1 VQGIQRAAERAADL
15 TRRLL
20 SFSRQSV
27 LQPARLNLGALVADT
42 LPMLRRLIGDG
53 IKIVDASSTSVP
65 DIIGDHTQLQQV
77 LLNLVANARD
87 AMPAGG
93 TVTVRTAEV
102 WLGSATPGGA
112 TGRHALLEV
121 ADTGIG
127 MDAET
132 KRLAF
137 EPFFTTKDVG
147 KGTGLGLSTVYG
159 VVQQL
164 GGRIQLESE
173 PGRGTT
179 FRLYL
184 PEVTVADPSGLQPA
198 SLESLI
204 GPDTLM

>member
-1 VQGIQRAAERAADL
+1 
-15 TRRLL
+15 
-20 SFSRQSV
+20 
-27 LQPARLNLGALVADT
+27 
-42 LPMLRRLIGDG
+42 
-53 IKIVDASSTSVP
+53 VP

-77 LLNLVANARD
+77 LLNLVTNARD

-102 WLGSATPGGA
+102 WLGAATPGGP